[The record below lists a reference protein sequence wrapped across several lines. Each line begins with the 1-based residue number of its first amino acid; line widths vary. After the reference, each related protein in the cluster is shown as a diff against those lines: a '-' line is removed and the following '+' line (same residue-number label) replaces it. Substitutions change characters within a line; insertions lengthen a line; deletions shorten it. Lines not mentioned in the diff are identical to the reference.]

1 MTSLRVTVTGS
12 SGLIGQAL
20 CRHLA
25 TAGHDVTRLVRRP
38 AGAGEATWDPSAGQL
53 DRAAVEGADA
63 VIHLAGAGIGDHRW
77 TDAYRATL
85 RDSRIRSAELLARA
99 IAEAARPPRVLLSG
113 SAVGIYGES
122 ESATFTESS
131 PPGVGFLP
139 QLCRD
144 WEAAAATATE
154 AGTRVVFLRS
164 GLVLSADG
172 GVLPKLALPVK
183 LFAGGRYSRGRHWHS
198 WITIDDEIRA
208 IVHLLASDV
217 SGPVNLAAPDPVTNR
232 DLMSTLGRVL
242 GRPTW
247 LPAPK
252 LPLQLLLGRE
262 RADTLLF
269 EGQRVMPEVLLDD
282 GFVFTHPELESALR
296 RVLAR

>member
-20 CRHLA
+20 CRHLT
-25 TAGHDVTRLVRRP
+25 TAGHTVTRLVRRA
-38 AGAGEATWDPSAGQL
+38 AGAGEATWDPGAGQL
-53 DRAAVEGADA
+53 DRTAVDGADA
-63 VIHLAGAGIGDHRW
+63 VIHLAGAGIGDRRW
-77 TDAYRATL
+77 TDAYRTTL
-85 RDSRIRSAELLARA
+85 RESRIRSAELLATT
-99 IAEAARPPRVLLSG
+99 IMESARPPRVLLSG

-131 PPGVGFLP
+131 PPGDGFLP

-144 WEAAAATATE
+144 WEAAAGTATE

-183 LFAGGRYSRGRHWHS
+183 LFAGGRYGRGRHWNS

-217 SGPVNLAAPDPVTNR
+217 SGPVNLTAPDPVTNR
-232 DLMSTLGRVL
+232 ELMSTLGRVL
-242 GRPTW
+242 GRPSW

-282 GFVFTHPELESALR
+282 GFVFTHPELEPALR

>member
-12 SGLIGQAL
+12 SGLIGTAL

-25 TAGHDVTRLVRRP
+25 TAGHEITRLVRRP
-38 AGAGEATWDPSAGQL
+38 AGAGEATWDPAAGQL
-53 DRAAVEGADA
+53 DRRAIEGADA

-77 TDAYRATL
+77 TEAYRRTL
-85 RDSRIRSAELLARA
+85 RDSRIRSAALLSAA
-99 IAEAARPPRVLLSG
+99 IVDASRPPRVLLSG
-113 SAVGIYGES
+113 SAVGIYGAS

-131 PPGVGFLP
+131 PPGEGFLP

-144 WEAAAATATE
+144 WEAAAATAAD

-164 GLVLSADG
+164 GLVFSAAG
-172 GVLPKLALPVK
+172 GVLPKLALPVR
-183 LFAGGRYSRGRHWHS
+183 LFAGGRYGTGRQWQS
-198 WITIDDEIRA
+198 WIAIDDEVRA
-208 IVHLLASDV
+208 ITHLLASDV
-217 SGPVNLAAPDPVTNR
+217 SGPVNVTAPAPVTNR
-232 DLMSTLGRVL
+232 ELMATLGRVL
-242 GRPTW
+242 RRPSW

-252 LPLQLLLGRE
+252 LPLRLLLGRE

-269 EGQRVMPEVLLDD
+269 EGQRVMPEVLLGD
-282 GFVFTHPELESALR
+282 GFAFTHPELEPALR